1 MLLHIRIKCFVDLD
15 ELIVTAF
22 LVLLYLSCICRTAYL
37 KSKKLAETG
46 ARIEKGEVVQPKQT
60 MELNH
65 GLWLA
70 TKGAGFGK
78 MQWR

>member
-1 MLLHIRIKCFVDLD
+1 M
-15 ELIVTAF
+15 
-22 LVLLYLSCICRTAYL
+22 

-46 ARIEKGEVVQPKQT
+46 ARIEKGEVIQPKQT
-60 MELNH
+60 IELNH